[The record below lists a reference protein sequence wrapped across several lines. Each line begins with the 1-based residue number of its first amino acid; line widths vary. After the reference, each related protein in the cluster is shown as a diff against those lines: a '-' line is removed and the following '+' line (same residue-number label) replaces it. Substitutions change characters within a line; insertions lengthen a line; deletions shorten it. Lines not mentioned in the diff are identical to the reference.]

1 MIERERT
8 WPSNMA
14 SRQLVDPELGVQYE
28 RYPAPPVSAS
38 NSGAAL
44 GSNQPTIAVTPTSD
58 PAEKQGNWTAV
69 YAGLAILTL
78 LVICI
83 LGLAAV
89 RIIRT
94 LSPTFVILSL
104 IQNYLRTSKSIL
116 SQHPGQRKSTAS
128 SILK

>member
-1 MIERERT
+1 MSQERSA
-8 WPSNMA
+8 PSNMA
-14 SRQLVDPELGVQYE
+14 SPIQLADPELGVQYE
-28 RYPAPPVSAS
+28 RYPAPYVSARLV
-38 NSGAAL
+38 NSGDAYRANPKP
-44 GSNQPTIAVTPTSD
+44 SVDISVAVTPTSD

-94 LSPTFVILSL
+94 HSPTFVILSL

-116 SQHPGQRKSTAS
+116 SQHLQS
-128 SILK
+128 